1 MSKLDDKYIESLQ
14 SFTGAL
20 EEIVEMLK
28 DQQKKDQVDPVNE
41 MLKNVPSELQL
52 IVTNL
57 KEVNKRTKEI
67 KQDTSNI
74 LTEIK
79 EIRKAKESG
88 MFGQI
93 GGNKKKIVDGVSTIV
108 LIAGGVLAIG
118 LAFKIVGKV
127 DFLSVM
133 ALSAAMVAVS
143 YAVQKIS
150 DIKGLNWRVA
160 ASVSLT
166 MMFISAGLLLSGLIL
181 SNFPQIGIMQGL
193 SMIFVAASLI
203 AVSYAV
209 KKIHDIKGLNWRVA
223 SSVAL
228 TMVFVSAGLF
238 LSGLILSKFPR
249 IGLLQGLSM
258 IFVAAALGVSIWLMM
273 KAIDK
278 INFKKNWS
286 SILLLPTVLPLISIG
301 LTISSKILQD
311 IQPISFKQALSIV
324 LVGVA
329 LGVAAFGIG
338 LAFRAIKNITP
349 KQMLTLPI
357 TIPLIAGGI
366 VAASIIFQ
374 YFVPLKDPLGVL
386 IGSAVMGVGIAMF
399 TPALWAI
406 NKIGF
411 KNIFYGSIGL
421 PLIALSIV
429 AVAQIFQL
437 LPDKMMY
444 PSLSWSLGVGLG
456 TLLFLP
462 TMLVVG
468 AVGMTGVGIGIL
480 ATGLIGLPLIA
491 LSMVAVSQILQLG
504 KFDSGYPKPDW
515 ALGVGGSLLAF
526 SAGSVLAIPAV
537 VAMMAMK
544 FLTGSD
550 PLETIAQS
558 MVSVSHVLQKGN
570 WKAGG
575 YPSYDWSLG
584 VGTALFMFAGAYAV
598 ITAIQGFNS
607 VLSFVTG
614 DKSQSFNQFVV
625 SAAQTMITARALLNV
640 GDWKSAKYPTKDYA
654 EGVGGFLFELA
665 KSYAIITA
673 IQGVNKVLSF
683 LTGSKSQDFDQF
695 VASASNT
702 MLVAR
707 SILNNGDWDGAK
719 YPKKEYSEGIGS
731 FLVSMA
737 QAYKTFNS
745 MGFFDLIGALVGTK
759 KVSLEQFSKDAS
771 NAIVQSSLILSL
783 GKFTTVPTKAYV
795 DSYVNFIS
803 QMAKLVDDVD
813 FDVSKVNS
821 FVVSMRLLL
830 PTLTS
835 LGSMQPISQLAI
847 VNFQSFIFQLN
858 KLPDKSKEIM
868 KLAASFRELSDSLR
882 DIKSFDN
889 LSKISSGLMILSVI
903 DDAKLQVVL
912 DKIKANE
919 DTLKKIY
926 GSDSDLLSK
935 ITSIFYSKPSGG
947 EASAVAVSPK
957 EVKSVGTK
965 KDQDD
970 DQKRNKFYNDISA
983 IKGMLSQMMDD
994 MNGPSNNDNFRK

>member
-28 DQQKKDQVDPVNE
+28 DQQKKGQVDPVNE

-181 SNFPQIGIMQGL
+181 SNFPQ
-193 SMIFVAASLI
+193 
-203 AVSYAV
+203 
-209 KKIHDIKGLNWRVA
+209 
-223 SSVAL
+223 
-228 TMVFVSAGLF
+228 
-238 LSGLILSKFPR
+238 

-437 LPDKMMY
+437 LPDKMVY

-468 AVGMTGVGIGIL
+468 AVGMTGVGLGIL

-515 ALGVGGSLLAF
+515 AVGGSLLAF
-526 SAGSVLAIPAV
+526 AAGSVLAIPAV

-707 SILNNGDWDGAK
+707 SILNNGDWAGAK
-719 YPKKEYSEGIGS
+719 YPKKEYSEGVGS

-858 KLPDKSKEIM
+858 KLPDKSKEIR